1 MDEKIKKTFEN
12 VEELVNGISKEHLYQ
27 GAVLYAIEKIKH
39 IDDVKEA
46 KKKFIENVTIDDF
59 EKRLD
64 FYLEKLDKVLDLL
77 DKHDVKS

>member
-1 MDEKIKKTFEN
+1 MEK
-12 VEELVNGISKEHLYQ
+12 SKYEI
-27 GAVLYAIEKIKH
+27 AVDILEKLNIQKALLK
-39 IDDVKEA
+39 VTEK
-46 KKKFIENVTIDDF
+46 NVTIDDF